1 MLAEDTELIPN
12 KACTLPNRRSANY
25 FRDVCVEI
33 NTMERFLGFTLTC
46 LNLCGKHKPIQKVMC
61 KTKRSRVL
69 RLMSG
74 VLQLDLDLVLS
85 IGLNGESAHTFAG
98 NAVLWLKTL
107 CEVQDNMNFMP
118 IPISIGNQYKN
129 AQ

>member
-1 MLAEDTELIPN
+1 
-12 KACTLPNRRSANY
+12 
-25 FRDVCVEI
+25 
-33 NTMERFLGFTLTC
+33 
-46 LNLCGKHKPIQKVMC
+46 
-61 KTKRSRVL
+61 
-69 RLMSG
+69 MSG

-129 AQ
+129 AQWPWAKSMG